1 MIMRVHVGVALAGAL
16 LVGGASSCSNKV
28 VHQASEVVQHP
39 PEVALP
45 LQKGE
50 ACQRWCEAVAA
61 TCLQRCKEPSEQ
73 CQETCGIQRL
83 ECLKGC

>member
-1 MIMRVHVGVALAGAL
+1 MRLVVGVALAGAL
-16 LVGGASSCSNKV
+16 LVGSASSCFQMA
-28 VHQASEVVQHP
+28 HQASEVVPHP
-39 PEVALP
+39 PEVVVP

-61 TCLQRCKEPSEQ
+61 TCVKRCNEPPEQ
-73 CQETCGIQRL
+73 CQEPCGVQRL

>member
-1 MIMRVHVGVALAGAL
+1 MRLVVGVALAGAL
-16 LVGGASSCSNKV
+16 LVGSASSCSNKMA
-28 VHQASEVVQHP
+28 HQVSEVVQHP
-39 PEVALP
+39 PEVVVP

-61 TCLQRCKEPSEQ
+61 TCLNRCKEPPEQ
-73 CQETCGIQRL
+73 CQETCGVQRL